1 MSPRLDAATVRQAAQ
16 GRWPRILSELGIA
29 VPDHP
34 RKHGPCPVCGGKDRF
49 RFDDRNGDG
58 TYFCN
63 QCTPHAGDGVRLVMN
78 ARALRFP
85 EALAAVGCALGLDPS
100 QSAKPRPP
108 FPSPPARIERE
119 AIAFQF
125 ELGAL
130 DRRLRA
136 AKIQDAAR
144 HLDITALSND
154 ELDRAID
161 LVVTSYEDVARAD
174 LFEALADNLRMRA
187 FIERTAN
194 ERRHLST

>member
-1 MSPRLDAATVRQAAQ
+1 MSPRIDADVVRQAAQ
-16 GRWPRILSELGIA
+16 GRWHHILAGLGIV
-29 VPDHP
+29 VPSHP
-34 RKHGPCPVCGGKDRF
+34 RKHGPCPTCGGKDRF
-49 RFDDRNGDG
+49 KFDDRDG
-58 TYFCN
+58 FGSWYCN
-63 QCTPHAGDGVRLVMN
+63 QCQPHAGDGVRLVMN

-85 EALAAVGCALGLDPS
+85 DALAAVGGVLGLDLS

-108 FPSPPARIERE
+108 LPPLPAPIDRC
-119 AIAFQF
+119 ALAFRC

-154 ELDRAID
+154 ELDRAIA
-161 LVVTSYEDVARAD
+161 LVMTSYEDVARAD